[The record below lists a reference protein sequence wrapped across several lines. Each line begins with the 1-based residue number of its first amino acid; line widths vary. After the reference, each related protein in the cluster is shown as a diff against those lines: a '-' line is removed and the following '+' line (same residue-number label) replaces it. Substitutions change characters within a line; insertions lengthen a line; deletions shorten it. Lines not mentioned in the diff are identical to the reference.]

1 MTFIKLITLLTLFFY
16 MVVDYN
22 LRFNSSE
29 FKRSVREEVETFIAL
44 FIVGFL
50 LFFVLISPIYA
61 VYLLMK

>member
-22 LRFNSSE
+22 LRSNSGEFN
-29 FKRSVREEVETFIAL
+29 RSVREEVETFIAL

-50 LFFVLISPIYA
+50 LFFVLISPIYS

>member
-1 MTFIKLITLLTLFFY
+1 MTFIKLITLLALFFY

-22 LRFNSSE
+22 LRFNSGE
-29 FKRSVREEVETFIAL
+29 FKRSIREEVETFIAL